1 MYRTRRVTPRRI
13 EAALAELRGEEP
25 DAAGAG
31 KQEARRDGLIAA
43 ADFAV
48 YLREFGSICG
58 RSALLLATMAS
69 AASSVP
75 PPLPLS
81 SLPSAQPVTLCQPG
95 CDPTQPSLS
104 LHAPGGRQPLPR
116 PLDRPV
122 GGTRRADGRGGAPLP
137 RDLPP
142 PRLRDR
148 GRLRRADAAPH
159 GPMLGLGLGLG
170 LGPGLARVRVSE
182 P

>member
-25 DAAGAG
+25 DAAGGG

-69 AASSVP
+69 FAASISGTAT
-75 PPLPLS
+75 S
-81 SLPSAQPVTLCQPG
+81 
-95 CDPTQPSLS
+95 
-104 LHAPGGRQPLPR
+104 
-116 PLDRPV
+116 LDRH
-122 GGTRRADGRGGAPLP
+122 
-137 RDLPP
+137 RDLPCSP
-142 PRLRDR
+142 ITLNNYYYNMTLK
-148 GRLRRADAAPH
+148 GSL
-159 GPMLGLGLGLG
+159 
-170 LGPGLARVRVSE
+170 
-182 P
+182 